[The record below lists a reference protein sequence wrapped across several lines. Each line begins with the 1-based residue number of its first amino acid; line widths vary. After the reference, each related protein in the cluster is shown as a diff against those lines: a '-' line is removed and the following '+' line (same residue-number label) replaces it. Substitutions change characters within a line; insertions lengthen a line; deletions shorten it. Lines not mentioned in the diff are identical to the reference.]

1 MASKPSKG
9 AVVGPAM
16 SGDDV
21 EIESLETVFSGFFRV
36 DSYTLRHRL
45 FAGGQSGPVRR
56 EVFER
61 GHAVAVILYDPDS
74 DVVILIEQFR
84 VGAFAAVRSEP
95 HLRTSIAPWLL
106 EVVAGIIDEGE
117 TPDEV
122 ARREAME
129 EAGCEVLELEPV
141 CRFLLSPGVTSESI
155 SLFCGRVRADGV
167 GGIHG
172 LDAEQED
179 IRVLAVPAA
188 EVFRLLEEGRFV
200 NATALVAMQ
209 WFRLNH
215 ETLRRRWRGG

>member
-1 MASKPSKG
+1 
-9 AVVGPAM
+9 M

-36 DSYTLRHRL
+36 DTYSLRHRL
-45 FAGGQSGPVRR
+45 FAGGRSGPVRR
-56 EVFER
+56 EIFER
-61 GHAVAVILYDPDS
+61 GHAVAVILYDPDN

-95 HLRTSIAPWLL
+95 HLRRSMTPWLL

-117 TPDEV
+117 SPDEV

-129 EAGCEVLELEPV
+129 EAGCEVQELEPV
-141 CRFLLSPGVTSESI
+141 CQFLLSPGVTSESI
-155 SLFCGRVRADGV
+155 SLYCGRVRADGV

-172 LDAEQED
+172 LDSEQED
-179 IRVLAVPAA
+179 IRVLVVPVA
-188 EVFRLLEEGRFV
+188 EAFRLLEQGRFV

-215 ETLRRRWRGG
+215 ESVRRRWLGG